1 MFDDLPYNI
10 YLKYLNFV
18 DSVHYK
24 LFEFYLKFLGYNV
37 LDYSRFYY
45 FEYDWKYLLY
55 NIDYNNLNFV
65 KNHIVINKIGNI
77 VYYEEKRDKSKTVFK
92 FDLNKDII
100 VSWLKLDLN
109 NFDVDKFF
117 SSLDEEEL
125 SYVSEKVNRLG
136 A

>member
-1 MFDDLPYNI
+1 MFDDLQYNI

-18 DSVHYK
+18 DSVHYN
-24 LFEFYLKFLGYNV
+24 LFEFYLKSLGYSI

-45 FEYDWKYLLY
+45 FEYDWKYLVY
-55 NIDYNNLNFV
+55 NSDYDNLNFV
-65 KNHIVINKIGNI
+65 KNHNVINKIGNI
-77 VYYEEKRDKSKTVFK
+77 VYYEEKKDKNKTIFK

-125 SYVSEKVNRLG
+125 SYVSEKINRLG
-136 A
+136 V

>member
-1 MFDDLPYNI
+1 MFDDLQYST

-18 DSVHYK
+18 DSIHYK
-24 LFEFYLKFLGYNV
+24 LFEFRLKFLGYSV

-55 NIDYNNLNFV
+55 NSDYNNLSFV
-65 KNHIVINKIGNI
+65 KNHIVVNRIGDV
-77 VYYEEKRDKSKTVFK
+77 VYYEEKGDKNKTVFK
-92 FDLNKDII
+92 FNLNKNIT

-125 SYVSEKVNRLG
+125 SYVSEKINRLG
-136 A
+136 V